1 MSKKNIKFL
10 ADESCDFVIVR
21 SLRSAGYDVETFE
34 KCSILFKFKEGEN
47 FNHPSTICRTYGAGR
62 NTLSILRIK
71 LKLHFVQNVEPDTE
85 IGQKGA
91 FCKGLTLFRLW
102 SPFSSASD
110 ITVLKTSVEDK
121 RILLTEDKDFGEWVF
136 AHRETMA
143 GVIFIRFPGNVRSKL
158 GETVTLLVEEHGSD
172 LLENFTVLEPGR
184 ARVRK
189 PM

>member
-21 SLRSAGYDVETFE
+21 SLRSAGYDVV
-34 KCSILFKFKEGEN
+34 S
-47 FNHPSTICRTYGAGR
+47 
-62 NTLSILRIK
+62 
-71 LKLHFVQNVEPDTE
+71 VVESFP
-85 IGQKGA
+85 
-91 FCKGLTLFRLW
+91 
-102 SPFSSASD
+102 SASD
-110 ITVLKTSVEDK
+110 ITVLKTSVEDN